1 MLYISVA
8 TDQTMPSLRWTYCL
22 SMFQI
27 RGVSP
32 QYLYTCMFLASKLL
46 IVIEGLWENLVIL
59 LTFLE
64 YTVILDNALLLNN
77 ICILNFKN
85 VTISLHILFVTNTPD
100 EEIYYCWIRQWYFQQ
115 TPGVILTVKCSLW
128 WFMRY
133 EGRNYCGKK

>member
-1 MLYISVA
+1 
-8 TDQTMPSLRWTYCL
+8 
-22 SMFQI
+22 MFQI
-27 RGVSP
+27 TGVSQ

-46 IVIEGLWENLVIL
+46 IVIEGLWENLIL

-100 EEIYYCWIRQWYFQQ
+100 LMKKYI
-115 TPGVILTVKCSLW
+115 TVGLDNGNIAEKITQS
-128 WFMRY
+128 
-133 EGRNYCGKK
+133 G